1 MFITSDRKSLR
12 HAPRR
17 AKISITSAGA
27 KTRCGSITD
36 GGESVDTLILQYRMI
51 TKGYFLS

>member
-1 MFITSDRKSLR
+1 MGQDFY
-12 HAPRR
+12 HVC
-17 AKISITSAGA
+17 GA
-27 KTRCGSITD
+27 KSRCGSITD